1 MLQEFMKSSTQLE
14 QAVNTK
20 SEERQKTSFP
30 IE

>member
-20 SEERQKTSFP
+20 SDERQKKLVFQ
-30 IE
+30 